1 MIHFVEVALIWALP
15 AILINKLIFYLV
27 YKIGGNH
34 ECIVDVAYSIS
45 HLVAGVVYF
54 IFSTIS
60 TPAKIVNINNNFKI
74 NLILVAIWSLRLGG
88 FLCLTRVIA
97 GFKDERYDNIF
108 SEYNADKLKK
118 DIMVFV

>member
-1 MIHFVEVALIWALP
+1 MINFVEVALIWALP

-45 HLVAGVVYF
+45 HLVAGIVYC

-60 TPAKIVNINNNFKI
+60 TPARIVIINFK
-74 NLILVAIWSLRLGG
+74 
-88 FLCLTRVIA
+88 F
-97 GFKDERYDNIF
+97 
-108 SEYNADKLKK
+108 
-118 DIMVFV
+118 